1 VTRMPATFLRA
12 EPVPAAAERPVLQ
25 VVGIS
30 KKFGDHEVLVDV
42 SLSVRRG
49 QTVCVLGPSGAGRST
64 LLRCLNWLERPDHG
78 DIFLC
83 GERIGYRSGSDI
95 MMTQAELASLRARI
109 GVVFQHFN
117 LWPHLTVLGNL
128 IEAPI
133 WVQRRPRD
141 EVVAEAEALL
151 DKIGLREKRDV
162 YPARLSGGQKQR
174 VAIARALAML
184 LLFDEATGALDPELV
199 GEVLTVMEDLAKDG
213 MTMVVVT
220 HEMSFAQDA
229 ADEIVFL
236 DHGRVVEVSA
246 QEPKWRGDALDL
258 VPASRSATGSPKQ
271 CDFHRGNRWERG
283 HVSNPLIQFGGAS

>member
-1 VTRMPATFLRA
+1 MMSMPAPARGPEPAPA
-12 EPVPAAAERPVLQ
+12 EPQRPVLEVQ
-25 VVGIS
+25 GIW
-30 KKFGDHEVLVDV
+30 KKFGDHDVLVDV

-49 QTVCVLGPSGAGRST
+49 QTICVLGPSGSGKST

-78 DIFLC
+78 HIFLS
-83 GERIGYRSGSDI
+83 GQRIGFRSGSELP
-95 MMTQAELASLRARI
+95 MSQAELAPIRARI
-109 GVVFQHFN
+109 GMVFQHFN

-141 EVVAEAEALL
+141 GVIAESEALL

-174 VAIARALAML
+174 VAIARALAMRPEV
-184 LLFDEATGALDPELV
+184 LLFDEPTSALDPELV
-199 GEVLTVMEDLAKDG
+199 GEVLAVMEDLAQDG

-236 DHGRVVEVSA
+236 DHGRVVEVAKPDKFFRQPETERARQFLQRYAVSPRA
-246 QEPKWRGDALDL
+246 IRGA
-258 VPASRSATGSPKQ
+258 
-271 CDFHRGNRWERG
+271 
-283 HVSNPLIQFGGAS
+283 